1 MTKLKMELFSG
12 GLYIPIQLW
21 SVAEN
26 RYRRISLMLDT
37 GASVTTISPEIFH
50 QLGYEPTQVNSATIT
65 TASSVERVSQFM
77 LQSIKLGDI
86 ELHNVEAYAHKFP
99 EESFAIGVVG
109 LNVLRQFDIQL
120 LFSQNL
126 IILDKIID

>member
-126 IILDKIID
+126 IILEKILE